1 MGSPTSTQSSSTH
14 RSSSRTSHPSSER
27 QSPTTSSGETSVG
40 SETDLGPRPR
50 LPRRIAPFDFGDG
63 KDEIKRALELNRQ
76 LLLASQK
83 EPLVDVPA
91 VRAKIDELLSRLLD
105 LG

>member
-1 MGSPTSTQSSSTH
+1 MGSPTSTQSCSTH

-27 QSPTTSSGETSVG
+27 QSPTTSSRETSVG
-40 SETDLGPRPR
+40 SETDLAPRPR

-63 KDEIKRALELNRQ
+63 TDEIKRALELNRQ

-91 VRAKIDELLSRLLD
+91 VRAKIDELLGRLLD